1 MINVIDNILSICRIK
16 KSYILFNLIGILLIS
31 LMEIAS
37 IGIIFP
43 FLSLLTKNQSSLFE
57 NNSYLSFF
65 SLETMNFEKNIYLGV
80 IFILLIFFIKNTL
93 IILISFLQKK
103 SFYNIQKKV
112 KYVAIDSHLINGFKK
127 NTNTATIVRDIDYI
141 NDIFGWLSLTFGLI
155 SEFIILFSIFCFL
168 LIFNFNIS
176 ISLFIFLIFLTL
188 LFKFFLKKKIY
199 QWSIENNIIKKVYY
213 RTFLDLIYGL
223 KEIILF
229 NKEKF
234 FTEKFKN
241 NYDKNLDISLKVRIL
256 EIIPRP
262 LIEMIFVTALAIM
275 VIFFYQK
282 FKDINTF
289 LPYLG
294 VYFFAALRI
303 LPNIT
308 KIMSLNNS
316 IRFIAK
322 QVQTLKDISK
332 NFEHARDEKYQ
343 DKKYKIDKLE
353 KITLKDSRV
362 KFNEATILKDINLE
376 INNNR
381 FYGLIGKSG
390 SGKTTFLNLISG
402 LITPESGKFT
412 VNDIDFTKNLYD
424 WTQNVAVVPQNVFI
438 LNETLRQNIAF
449 GEKEEEIDD
458 AKVEEAIN
466 QAELKEFVENLP
478 KKEKSIIEEDGQNI
492 SGGEKQRIG
501 IARALYRNPKLL
513 ILDEPTSALDKE
525 TEIRFIET
533 LNGIRKDK
541 VIILSSHKIE
551 NLKYSD
557 IIINVNDKMI
567 NFLKAKS

>member
-16 KSYILFNLIGILLIS
+16 KSYILLNLIGILLIS

-112 KYVAIDSHLINGFKK
+112 KYIAIDSHLISGFKK

-188 LFKFFLKKKIY
+188 LFKFFLKKKIN
-199 QWSIENNIIKKVYY
+199 QWSVENNIIKKVYY

-353 KITLKDSRV
+353 KITLKDCRV
-362 KFNEATILKDINLE
+362 KFNETTILKDINLE

>member
-16 KSYILFNLIGILLIS
+16 KSYILLNLIGILLIS

-188 LFKFFLKKKIY
+188 LFKFFLKKKIN

-353 KITLKDSRV
+353 KITLKDCRV
-362 KFNEATILKDINLE
+362 KFNETTILKDINLE

>member
-353 KITLKDSRV
+353 KITLKDCRV
-362 KFNEATILKDINLE
+362 KFNETTILKDINLE

-541 VIILSSHKIE
+541 VLILSSHKIE

>member
-16 KSYILFNLIGILLIS
+16 KSYILLNLIGILLIS

-112 KYVAIDSHLINGFKK
+112 KYIAIDSHLISGFKK

-188 LFKFFLKKKIY
+188 LFKFFLKKKIN
-199 QWSIENNIIKKVYY
+199 QWSVENNIIKKVYY

-353 KITLKDSRV
+353 KITLKDCRV
-362 KFNEATILKDINLE
+362 KFNETTILKDINLE

-449 GEKEEEIDD
+449 GENEEEIDD

>member
-199 QWSIENNIIKKVYY
+199 QWSVENNIIKKVYY

-353 KITLKDSRV
+353 KITLKDCRV
-362 KFNEATILKDINLE
+362 KFNETTILKDINLE

>member
-1 MINVIDNILSICRIK
+1 MIKVIKNILSICRIK
-16 KSYILFNLIGILLIS
+16 KGYVLLNLIGILLIS
-31 LMEIAS
+31 LLEIAS

-57 NNSYLSFF
+57 NNSYLNFF

-80 IFILLIFFIKNTL
+80 MFILLIFFIKNIL
-93 IILISFLQKK
+93 VILISYLQKK
-103 SFYNIQKKV
+103 SFYNIQRKI
-112 KYVAIDSHLINGFKK
+112 KYIAIDSHLINGFKK
-127 NTNTATIVRDIDYI
+127 NTNTAIIVRDIDYI

-168 LIFNFNIS
+168 LIFNFNVS
-176 ISLFIFLIFLTL
+176 ISLLIFLIFLAL
-188 LFKFFLKKKIY
+188 LFKFFLKKKINK
-199 QWSIENNIIKKVYY
+199 WSVENNIIKKVYY

-229 NKEKF
+229 KKEKF
-234 FTEKFKN
+234 FTEKFKK

-262 LIEMIFVTALAIM
+262 LIEMIFVTALSAMIL
-275 VIFFYQK
+275 FFYQK
-282 FKDINTF
+282 FRDINTF

-308 KIMSLNNS
+308 KIISINNS
-316 IRFIAK
+316 IRFIDK

-332 NFEHARDEKYQ
+332 NFEYAGDEKYQ

-353 KITLKDSRV
+353 KIILKDCSV
-362 KFNEATILKDINLE
+362 KFNETTILKNINLE

-402 LITPESGKFT
+402 LIIPENGKFT
-412 VNDIDFTKNLYD
+412 VNNLDFTKNMYD

-438 LNETLRQNIAF
+438 LNDTLRQNIAF

-458 AKVEEAIN
+458 AKVNEAIN

-478 KKEKSIIEEDGQNI
+478 KKAKSIIEEDGQNI

-513 ILDEPTSALDKE
+513 LLDEPTSALDKE

-533 LNGIRKDK
+533 LNRIRKDK

-557 IIINVNDKMI
+557 IIINVNDKTV
-567 NFLKAKS
+567 NFRKVNS